1 VHRWTDSCR
10 SPWDAA
16 SLLLFHSRRST
27 TGSSTA
33 TVTRSNESI
42 SNCHRH
48 VDEGKTQHAILLY
61 RYIITEITPVPH
73 CSTTPYPQFQR
84 SVACCNGSLN
94 YSTPTNGA
102 YQPLHGFPSRL
113 DTQLYYRFCL
123 YNPDNMHHM
132 CEWEGDR
139 HFHRRGDTEN
149 PHEALLQP
157 RVGMVAN
164 VA

>member
-1 VHRWTDSCR
+1 MGCSFPPAVSLSTFNDWFIHSNCNTFKRIDFKLPPSCR
-10 SPWDAA
+10 
-16 SLLLFHSRRST
+16 R
-27 TGSSTA
+27 G
-33 TVTRSNESI
+33 
-42 SNCHRH
+42 
-48 VDEGKTQHAILLY
+48 QHAILLY